1 MPFLGRLLAWLILMI
16 KFKIFQERQDLP
28 ILRSLT
34 PRQAELK
41 SHRLVAS
48 DASSAQY
55 VKRYEKFV
63 KLT

>member
-1 MPFLGRLLAWLILMI
+1 MI